1 MSGNLADEIFMN
13 TCLVIPCY
21 NEANRIQSEAF
32 VSALQINPN
41 LQLVFVNDGS
51 SDETLGVLT
60 SFRETQLDAIR
71 SRIHILSYNSNKGK
85 STAVTRGLHA
95 CYSTLINGTPS
106 LLEAEEITCVGFD
119 SIRAD
124 YLGFWD
130 ADLATPLTEVDW
142 FYRFANI
149 ESTVENPLLII
160 GSRVARL
167 GANIKRTLFRH
178 YSGRVFAT
186 LISQGLGW
194 KVHDTQCGAKLF
206 KPELVPIC
214 FQEKFKTSWLFDVEI
229 LLRLQQHFGPDAE
242 NLVIEVPLRT
252 WTDVEGSKIGWLD
265 FLKVPYQIW
274 QVFRAY
280 K

>member
-1 MSGNLADEIFMN
+1 MN

-21 NEANRIQSEAF
+21 NEASRIQTEAF
-32 VSALQINPN
+32 VGAMQNNPN
-41 LQLVFVNDGS
+41 LQLIFVNDGS
-51 SDETLGVLT
+51 SDNTLGVLT
-60 SFRETQLDAIR
+60 SFRETQNHLIKP
-71 SRIHILSYNSNKGK
+71 RIHILSYNSNKGK
-85 STAVTRGLHA
+85 STAVMRGLQA
-95 CYSTLINGTPS
+95 CYSTLINGAPI
-106 LLEAEEITCVGFD
+106 LPEAEEDINYVGFD
-119 SIRAD
+119 NVEAD

-130 ADLATPLTEVDW
+130 ADLATPLTEVEW

-149 ESTVENPLLII
+149 ESKQENPLLIM

-206 KPELVPIC
+206 KPDLVPIC
-214 FQEKFKTSWLFDVEI
+214 FQKKFKTSWLFDVEV
-229 LLRLQQHFGPDAE
+229 LLRLQKHFGSSAE
-242 NLVIEVPLRT
+242 KMVIEVPLRS
-252 WTDVEGSKIGWLD
+252 WTDVKGSKIGWSD
-265 FLKVPYQIW
+265 FVKVPFQIW

-280 K
+280 R